1 MYLNLKLIYFIVWQ
15 KMRQTRWE
23 SKQCSVMGGIRGGK
37 LQTKWTFEKV
47 KDRKVASSIIVKTR
61 HFDHFRGLYEFPELS
76 FLFVCRKL
84 QLQ

>member
-37 LQTKWTFEKV
+37 LQTKWAPEKG
-47 KDRKVASSIIVKTR
+47 K
-61 HFDHFRGLYEFPELS
+61 PEGGVINYSGDQALQS
-76 FLFVCRKL
+76 FSGAL
-84 QLQ
+84 